1 MEILIRSGKMLDSLG
16 YQMGGGNMEK
26 FFEDFL
32 QTLEAQ
38 HAEIENA
45 LEGLPQAGLD
55 WPPRREMNSI
65 AVLIVHLAGSERY
78 WIGDVIAGDPSNRVR
93 EREFQPNSLVAEEL
107 KYKLSD
113 SLAYIRNQL
122 SAFSVVDL
130 PAPRTVPHNGREVTV
145 GWALLHTLEHTALH
159 LGHIQL
165 TRQLW
170 RQRQIAKRE

>member
-1 MEILIRSGKMLDSLG
+1 
-16 YQMGGGNMEK
+16 
-26 FFEDFL
+26 
-32 QTLEAQ
+32 
-38 HAEIENA
+38 
-45 LEGLPQAGLD
+45 
-55 WPPRREMNSI
+55 
-65 AVLIVHLAGSERY
+65 
-78 WIGDVIAGDPSNRVR
+78 VR
-93 EREFQPNSLVAEEL
+93 EREFQPNSLGAEEL

-130 PAPRTVPHNGREVTV
+130 PASRTVPHDGREVTA

-170 RQRQIAKRE
+170 HQRQIA